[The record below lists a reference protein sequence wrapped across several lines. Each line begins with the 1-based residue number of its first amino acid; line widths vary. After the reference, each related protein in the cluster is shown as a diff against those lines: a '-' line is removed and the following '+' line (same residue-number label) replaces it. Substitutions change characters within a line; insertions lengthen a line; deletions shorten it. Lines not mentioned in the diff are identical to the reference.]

1 MKIIAKDT
9 EYLGQWNQPLIAQS
23 LKKKQVNLERRQIGM
38 SRHINV
44 TDF

>member
-1 MKIIAKDT
+1 MKSALNSTII
-9 EYLGQWNQPLIAQS
+9 E
-23 LKKKQVNLERRQIGM
+23 KKQVNLERRQIGM